1 MPKIVIPNEISSIL
15 TKELRFA
22 GSREVGG
29 LLIGEDMGNAMFR
42 VSGVTVQ
49 RYGGTNC
56 SFVRSMAHSQELE
69 RVLGKTSDDFT
80 RHNYLGEWHS
90 HPGCDLQ
97 PSEQDCDA
105 MWDIVEDQE
114 VGANF
119 AVLLIVKLKLGCLV
133 GAANLFLPGR
143 RVIPAALVMEEYDY
157 GNGEET

>member
-1 MPKIVIPNEISSIL
+1 MPKIIVPNGISSIL
-15 TKELRFA
+15 TQELRFA

-29 LLIGEDMGNAMFR
+29 LLIGEDMGNAVFR
-42 VSGVTVQ
+42 VSRVTVQ

-56 SFVRSMAHSQELE
+56 SFVRSMAHSQALE
-69 RVLGKTSDDFT
+69 RVFRRTSHDFT

-105 MWDIVEDQE
+105 MWDIVEDRE

-119 AVLLIVKLKLGCLV
+119 AVLLIVKLKLGCL
-133 GAANLFLPGR
+133 GAAANLFLPGR
-143 RVIPAALVMEEYDY
+143 RVIPAALVMEGCEYR
-157 GNGEET
+157 NGEET

>member
-1 MPKIVIPNEISSIL
+1 MPKIVVPNEISSIL

-56 SFVRSMAHSQELE
+56 SFVRSMAHSQTLE
-69 RVLGKTSDDFT
+69 RVFRKTSHDFT
-80 RHNYLGEWHS
+80 RHNYFGEWHS

-97 PSEQDCDA
+97 PSEQDCHA
-105 MWDIVEDQE
+105 MWDIVEDRRLEPICCSAHSKVETQ
-114 VGANF
+114 
-119 AVLLIVKLKLGCLV
+119 VLRC
-133 GAANLFLPGR
+133 AANPFTR
-143 RVIPAALVMEEYDY
+143 AAGYSPLVMEE
-157 GNGEET
+157 